1 MFTILFLLGF
11 RPLSGYSSYLFSIES
26 VIDVDFERKCFRP
39 LSGYSSYLLNKEWSE
54 SDLDKGFRPL
64 SGYSSYLSY
73 PL

>member
-39 LSGYSSYLLNKEWSE
+39 LSGYSSYL
-54 SDLDKGFRPL
+54 
-64 SGYSSYLSY
+64 SY